1 MDWFPR
7 MRAMSLDSYDKDDED
22 SEINYLKNRLDATNT
37 LVVQLSK
44 QIEELSE
51 KVFLFFY
58 LFFYDSNFKSFIFKD
73 N

>member
-1 MDWFPR
+1 

-51 KVFLFFY
+51 KVFCLYFR
-58 LFFYDSNFKSFIFKD
+58 LKLKN
-73 N
+73 

>member
-1 MDWFPR
+1 

-44 QIEELSE
+44 QIEELSD
-51 KVFLFFY
+51 KVFCLHFR
-58 LFFYDSNFKSFIFKD
+58 LKLKN
-73 N
+73 

>member
-1 MDWFPR
+1 
-7 MRAMSLDSYDKDDED
+7 MSLDSYDKDDED

-51 KVFLFFY
+51 KVFCLYFH
-58 LFFYDSNFKSFIFKD
+58 LKLKN
-73 N
+73 

>member
-1 MDWFPR
+1 